1 MPTSISNNNKD
12 LEIETTTI
20 ILRPLPAPMTRIA
33 TTQ

>member
-1 MPTSISNNNKD
+1 MPTGISNNKD
-12 LEIETTTI
+12 LEIQTTTI

>member
-1 MPTSISNNNKD
+1 MPTGISNNKD

-20 ILRPLPAPMTRIA
+20 ILRPVPAPTICIA